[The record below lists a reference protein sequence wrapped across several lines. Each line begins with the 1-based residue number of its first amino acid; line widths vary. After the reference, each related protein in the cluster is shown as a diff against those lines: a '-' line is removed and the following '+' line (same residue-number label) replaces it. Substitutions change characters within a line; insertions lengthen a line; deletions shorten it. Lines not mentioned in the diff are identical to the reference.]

1 MQNTQLKGL
10 GQRLNWTGWFLL
22 INGTLAL
29 LVGLRYLPW
38 INIPDGTTG
47 TYVTLLYLAQFPLLA
62 LVAGLPLLVIG
73 LIPSRKLLITLGA
86 LYATSALGLL
96 LIDTVTYAQFRFHLS
111 GFVLDMALKGGT
123 QVFSFPWQMWAM
135 AGGTALGLLLLELVI
150 GTLLA
155 RRRPRGRWL
164 ALGIAAVFAGQL
176 TVHSWH
182 AWADANHD
190 SRITSTSRAVPL
202 YYGATAK
209 RFMEKNGLVDPEAV
223 QKSSATGALS
233 TNNGGGQLDYP
244 TQPLSCESPAQRPN
258 ILIIAIDGARGDMVD
273 SRWMPNIEAFAGN
286 SIQFTNHYANG
297 NATKP
302 GIFTL
307 FYSLPGGYWDAFTS
321 EKRPPVMITRMQE
334 LDYELKI
341 LGSAPLISPAFNK
354 NVFASV
360 ANLRLETPGDKP
372 WDRDIRITEDWLA
385 FTEQRSN
392 SGNSDPF
399 FGFLFYDTPHNHRVP
414 DDYPVKFQPYWDPV
428 NKLALGPD
436 FNPELM
442 RNNYKSTLHFVDN
455 QVGRVLSDLRKLE
468 LLDSTI
474 VMITGDH
481 GQEFNEYGKN
491 YWGHGSNFGQYQL
504 HVPMIVHWPGRGDGT
519 IEYRTENFD
528 VAPTFMG
535 QALGCGATDPE
546 RYATG
551 NGLFQRRQRDWSIA
565 HSYMDYAVL
574 LDDHHIVQHA
584 SGHVETLDND
594 LEPAP
599 AFTPEP
605 AIVQSVL
612 REMSRFYR

>member
-1 MQNTQLKGL
+1 MLKTQLREL
-10 GQRLNWTGWFLL
+10 GQRLSWTGWFLL
-22 INGTLAL
+22 ANGVLAL

-38 INIPDGTTG
+38 ITIPDGTTG
-47 TYVTLLYLAQFPLLA
+47 IYVTFLYLAQFPLLA

-73 LIPSRKLLITLGA
+73 LIPSRRLLIALGTV
-86 LYATSALGLL
+86 YATGALGLL

-123 QVFSFPWQMWAM
+123 QIFAFPWQMWAI
-135 AGGTALGLLLLELVI
+135 AGGATLGLLLLELVMGI
-150 GTLLA
+150 FLF

-164 ALGIAAVFAGQL
+164 ALGIATVFAGQL
-176 TVHSWH
+176 VVHGWH

-190 SRITSTSRAVPL
+190 SRITSITRAMPL

-209 RFMEKNGLVDPEAV
+209 RFMEKNGLVDPEAIRE
-223 QKSSATGALS
+223 QSAASALTTGG
-233 TNNGGGQLDYP
+233 GGGQLDYP
-244 TQPLSCESPAQRPN
+244 TEPLSCERPAERPN
-258 ILIIAIDGARGDMVD
+258 VLVIAIDGARGDMVD
-273 SRWMPNIEAFAGN
+273 PRWMPNIHEFAGR
-286 SIQFTNHYANG
+286 SLQFTDHYSNG

-307 FYSLPGGYWDAFTS
+307 FYSLPSGYWEAFTTA
-321 EKRPPVMITRMQE
+321 KQPPVMITRMQE
-334 LDYELKI
+334 LDYRMKI
-341 LGSAPLISPAFNK
+341 LSSAPLISPAFTK

-360 ANLRLETPGDKP
+360 DDLRLETPGDKP
-372 WDRDIRITEDWLA
+372 WDRDTRITNDWLD
-385 FTEQRSN
+385 FTAQQSEAST
-392 SGNSDPF
+392 GEPF

-455 QVGRVLSDLRKLE
+455 QVGRVLSDLRDRD

-504 HVPMIVHWPGRGDGT
+504 HTPMIVHWPGRDSRT

-528 VAPTFMG
+528 VAPTLMG
-535 QALGCGATDPE
+535 RALGCGATAPE
-546 RYATG
+546 TYATG
-551 NGLFQRRQRDWSIA
+551 NGLFQKRERDWSIA

-574 LDDHHIVQHA
+574 LDNHRIVQYA
-584 SGHVETLDND
+584 SGRVETVDDELN
-594 LEPAP
+594 PAP
-599 AFTPEP
+599 EFRPDPRTIKE
-605 AIVQSVL
+605 VL
-612 REMSRFYR
+612 QEMSRFYR